1 MDGKK
6 CMLIPLGFN
15 MQYDF
20 DRWNRADINCFMY
33 LYEFVHAPQEV
44 VFNGNPDDIEY
55 LDKKYESTLEHEMF
69 MLVAMDFYK
78 EIQENFETG
87 EILETT
93 QRLPLFKTVQQ
104 IWRKAKDFEKK
115 ERESLLN
122 EYRLG
127 KIRQDEALERVSKTD
142 TPIWIKEIYK
152 LAMFMDKMGM
162 MPCPSN
168 SVDQQQLG
176 KKYEKMRSR
185 CVNNRKNKD
194 VK

>member
-1 MDGKK
+1 
-6 CMLIPLGFN
+6 MLIPLGFN